1 MDVKALLK
9 IKQHLLAIE
18 IIIWCLIKEVYLPF
32 KFVVGGCG
40 IFVELDGIPSSV
52 IRIKGE

>member
-1 MDVKALLK
+1 MLK
-9 IKQHLLAIE
+9 LFEKSNYNDIE

-52 IRIKGE
+52 IRIKGQYE

>member
-1 MDVKALLK
+1 MDVKALLE
-9 IKQHLLAIE
+9 IKQHYIE

-32 KFVVGGCG
+32 KFVVSGCG

-52 IRIKGE
+52 IRMKGQYE